1 MKIMKKPGTTRA
13 VLVVILIVIFALS
26 IFQSMKY
33 GKEPGSL
40 TMLIISVII
49 GGILLIE
56 YVIAKRVYPQEK
68 EREIED
74 INEKA
79 EKYIRGEV

>member
-1 MKIMKKPGTTRA
+1 MKTMKKPGTTRA
-13 VLVVILIVIFALS
+13 VLVVILVAIFALS

-40 TMLIISVII
+40 TMLIISLLII
-49 GGILLIE
+49 AILLIE
-56 YVIAKRVYPQEK
+56 YVIAKRIYPSDK
-68 EREIED
+68 ERKRED

-79 EKYIRGEV
+79 EEYIRGED